1 MCELVGYEY
10 RPIDI
15 LVVGGTGRLIVLTAA
30 LAPSLPCPRGIV
42 SPQISLHPEVRRE
55 VGGRVG
61 SMESIRW
68 IESRL
73 RAESRAGSR
82 AGSRARSSVCIS

>member
-1 MCELVGYEY
+1 MVGYGY

-15 LVVGGTGRLIVLTAA
+15 LVVGGTGKLMVLTALEPT
-30 LAPSLPCPRGIV
+30 LACPKGSV

-82 AGSRARSSVCIS
+82 ARSRTRTRT